1 MKGFLYIASLLL
13 SAPNLIAGTA
23 SLLLKHTF
31 ATRNPLQIV
40 TDFLFQVVWGLP
52 LAAVLFLVL
61 LVLGIVARTRTYATL
76 FAFVLNITALGF
88 VLHVFGL
95 PHDFDEAV
103 FFLPLLLALIGF
115 AWVVPAIV
123 SLQHVLNSRSCHDN
137 CPRSRKHPCHS
148 SDADQE

>member
-1 MKGFLYIASLLL
+1 VKGFIYIASLLL

-40 TDFLFQVVWGLP
+40 NDFLFQVVWGLP
-52 LAAVLFLVL
+52 LAAGLFLVL
-61 LVLGIVARTRTYATL
+61 LVLGIVDRTRAYAAL

-95 PHDFDEAV
+95 PHDFDQAV

-115 AWVVPAIV
+115 AWLAYGVFVPVTTREKSIT
-123 SLQHVLNSRSCHDN
+123 
-137 CPRSRKHPCHS
+137 
-148 SDADQE
+148 